1 VTSIKSVP
9 ARRHD
14 PDMANYVY
22 KGSKSKNAK
31 SAAGSALTQ
40 RPKGGDACKSPRK

>member
-1 VTSIKSVP
+1 MASISSVP

-22 KGSKSKNAK
+22 KSGKTPKAGKQAAQPQRAK
-31 SAAGSALTQ
+31 RSDDTRS
-40 RPKGGDACKSPRK
+40 PKK